1 LSSSRNRIRIARITA
16 PPWYISAAWLALA
29 LIAQA
34 SLMHIFVIRNVEPS
48 VVLVA
53 VVWYAIRVEPWRAA
67 AYGCAAGVVEDL
79 LSYHTGAAWTVS
91 TTAVALVASMISRG
105 FFADSIPL
113 VATITFVATLV
124 RQLIFWV
131 TMGFEGYPS
140 GLGMIHFHEALF
152 EALLNAFVMMLVML
166 IARRFGSSY
175 V

>member
-1 LSSSRNRIRIARITA
+1 MARNTKIHIARITA
-16 PPWYISAAWLALA
+16 PTWYVSAGWLALA
-29 LIAQA
+29 LLAQA
-34 SLMHIFVIRNVEPS
+34 CIMHLLVIRNVEPS
-48 VVLVA
+48 LVLVA

-67 AYGCAAGVVEDL
+67 AYGCAGGIIEDL
-79 LSYHTGAAWTVS
+79 LSYHTGGAWTIS
-91 TTAVALVASMISRG
+91 TTAVALAVSLISRG

-113 VATITFVATLV
+113 LATFTFAATLV

-152 EALLNAFVMMLVML
+152 EALLNALLMMLVIL
-166 IARRFGSSY
+166 VARRFDSRY

>member
-1 LSSSRNRIRIARITA
+1 M
-16 PPWYISAAWLALA
+16 SAGWLALA
-29 LIAQA
+29 LLAQA
-34 SLMHIFVIRNVEPS
+34 CIMHLLVIRNVEPS
-48 VVLVA
+48 LVLVA

-67 AYGCAAGVVEDL
+67 AYGCAGGIIEDL
-79 LSYHTGAAWTVS
+79 LSYHTGGAWTIS
-91 TTAVALVASMISRG
+91 TTAVALAVSLISRG

-113 VATITFVATLV
+113 LATFTFAATLV

-152 EALLNAFVMMLVML
+152 EALLNALLMMLVIL
-166 IARRFGSSY
+166 VARRFDSRY

>member
-1 LSSSRNRIRIARITA
+1 LSSSRNRILISR
-16 PPWYISAAWLALA
+16 ISAPAWYVSAGWLALA

-34 SLMHIFVIRNVEPS
+34 SIMHIFAIRNVEPS
-48 VVLVA
+48 LVLVA

-67 AYGCAAGVVEDL
+67 AYGCAAGIVEDL
-79 LSYHTGAAWTVS
+79 LSYHTGGAWTIS
-91 TTAVALVASMISRG
+91 TTAVALVASTISRG

-113 VATITFVATLV
+113 VATITLVATLV

-152 EALLNAFVMMLVML
+152 EALLNAFVVMLVIL
-166 IARRFGSSY
+166 IARRFESS
-175 V
+175 